1 MFEIERITR
10 DLREVVAGLDP
21 ACLAGRDAARLTE
34 VAAEG
39 EKLFGAAKALLA
51 KRAADTNAWRSRSH
65 AASPEQWLAK
75 ATGST
80 EHAARETF
88 ATTQRL
94 RELPATEEQL
104 RNGELSLQQAAHV
117 TAGAA
122 ADPSA
127 ERQLLNTAKRSG
139 MRELRNERERV
150 IAGAADEVEAR
161 RRAKRDRHLR
171 TFTEG
176 FATRGTFSGP
186 TEEVAKLLGA
196 LEPLEQTRFETA
208 RRSGEHEAREAY
220 RFDALID
227 LAESGANG
235 TKPKTVSNP
244 TGTVI
249 VGLGSLLDGKV
260 RPGETCEIP
269 GVGPVPV
276 AHARDVL
283 SHGLLQ
289 LVITNGVDV
298 QTVVSPTRHVP
309 QALKIAIAVRDRS
322 CKIRGCDRTIGLH
335 RHHTEPFGET
345 HRTTYAELGLVCDQH
360 HHLIHDRDHTIED
373 HHDGTWSLRAPPG
386 QAAA

>member
-1 MFEIERITR
+1 MFEIERITH
-10 DLREVVAGLDP
+10 DLREAVARLDP
-21 ACLAGRDAARLTE
+21 ACLEGRDAARLTE

-65 AASPEQWLAK
+65 AASPEQWLAR
-75 ATGST
+75 ATGTT
-80 EHAARETF
+80 EHAAHETF
-88 ATTQRL
+88 ATATRL
-94 RELPATEEQL
+94 AELPATEEQL
-104 RNGELSLQQAAHV
+104 RSGELSLQQAAHV

-127 ERQLLNTAKRSG
+127 EQRLLATAKRSG

-150 IAGAADEVEAR
+150 IAGACDEAEAR

-176 FATRGTFSGP
+176 FATRGSFSGP
-186 TEEVAKLLGA
+186 TEEVAKLLHA
-196 LEPLEQTRFETA
+196 LEPLEQARFEAA

-227 LAESGANG
+227 LAESGATG
-235 TKPKTVSNP
+235 CKPQPQAVR
-244 TGTVI
+244 VR
-249 VGLGSLLDGKV
+249 VDLAALLRG
-260 RPGETCEIP
+260 RTEPGEVCEVP

-276 AHARDVL
+276 THAEQVL

-289 LVITNGVDV
+289 LVITDGVDV
-298 QTVVSPTRHVP
+298 QTVVSNTRHVP
-309 QALKIAIAVRDRS
+309 TALKIAIHERDQR

-335 RHHTEPFGET
+335 RHHTTPFGQT
-345 HRTTYAELGLVCDQH
+345 HHTTYAELGNVCDQH
-360 HHLIHDRDHTIED
+360 HHLIHDRDHAIED
-373 HHDGTWSLRAPPG
+373 HRDGTWSLRAPPDE
-386 QAAA
+386 AAA